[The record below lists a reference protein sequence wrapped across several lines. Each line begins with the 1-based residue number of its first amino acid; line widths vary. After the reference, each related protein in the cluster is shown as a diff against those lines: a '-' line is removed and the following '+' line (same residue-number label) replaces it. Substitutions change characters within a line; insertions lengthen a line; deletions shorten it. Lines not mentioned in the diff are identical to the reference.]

1 MTKSPALKAL
11 LTKYKGGQVDTP
23 EEVPPINPPEAEK
36 VLEEQ
41 TEPEVN
47 GEIEPP
53 TALEI
58 AAANKQAAQIAAQ
71 DAARAKAA
79 EARTNNPPK
88 RTRRTVA
95 IADAELAAANAEI
108 EDLKAQLVE
117 LDDGGCSDELATEMA
132 SLKKENESL
141 AEEVGGLVAGADE
154 LINQNAALKAQLDSG
169 GSTSGIIV
177 ADSTR
182 FEDLAEEL
190 KRRGASVT
198 VTF

>member
-1 MTKSPALKAL
+1 MTQSPALQAL
-11 LTKYKGGQVDTP
+11 LSKYKGGKADPP

-41 TEPEVN
+41 TAPEVN

-79 EARTNNPPK
+79 EARTKNPPK

-95 IADAELAAANAEI
+95 IADAELGVANAEI
-108 EDLKAQLVE
+108 AALKAQLAE
-117 LDDGGCSDELATEMA
+117 LDDGCSDELATEMA

-154 LINQNAALKAQLDSG
+154 LIAQNESLKAQLDSG

-177 ADSTR
+177 ADATR
-182 FEDLAEEL
+182 FEDLAGEL